1 MGKLG
6 LKLSIKQIQILIYIY
21 TAITTM
27 TENTRISKYTKYNMA
42 HREDRRQHAKQYYHD
57 NKEELLA
64 KVQCNR
70 CNSIVS
76 KMHMHKHQQTLKCKN
91 FNESENKVE
100 CDICGSRITLKNLA
114 RHKLT
119 PSCQRAKTEKDRIN
133 TTTSHNQNKRI
144 INLRNKCID
153 QNIELLTCDVCG
165 SEVVKDKM
173 FNHKATVG
181 CLTAYF
187 SKVFERPF
195 NKADQMRYDYLM
207 KKRLYFKIKNAE
219 RKREA
224 QCASN
229 EN

>member
-1 MGKLG
+1 
-6 LKLSIKQIQILIYIY
+6 
-21 TAITTM
+21 M
-27 TENTRISKYTKYNMA
+27 TENTRISRYTKYNMA
-42 HREDRRQHAKQYYHD
+42 HREERRQYAKQYYHD

-91 FNESENKVE
+91 FNESDGKVE
-100 CDICGSRITLKNLA
+100 CDIRGSK
-114 RHKLT
+114 
-119 PSCQRAKTEKDRIN
+119 
-133 TTTSHNQNKRI
+133 
-144 INLRNKCID
+144 
-153 QNIELLTCDVCG
+153 
-165 SEVVKDKM
+165 VVKDKM

-187 SKVFERPF
+187 SKVFERSL

-219 RKREA
+219 RKHEA